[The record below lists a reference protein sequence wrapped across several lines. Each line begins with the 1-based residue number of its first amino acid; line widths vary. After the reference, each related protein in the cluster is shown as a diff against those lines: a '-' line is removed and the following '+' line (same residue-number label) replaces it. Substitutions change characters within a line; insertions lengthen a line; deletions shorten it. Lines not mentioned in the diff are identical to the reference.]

1 MYKPFEVDVPESI
14 YRVVRTARTLE
25 EINQGAKDGYIPLVK
40 KVEPSNKIK
49 SKYCIYQNILS
60 DEIVEVNDFRSVHE
74 FESNREWRM
83 VIDWTFYY
91 PYKYERP
98 YSAYLVPSDIQ
109 VGEKVILQDII
120 EDLVEMSSNQGNVYR
135 LESCIATWNGTDF
148 VFDYDPVK
156 DISFVIG

>member
-1 MYKPFEVDVPESI
+1 MYKPFEVDNTESI
-14 YRVVRTARTLE
+14 LRIVKTARTLE
-25 EINQGAKDGYIPLVK
+25 EINQGAKDGYVPLVK

-98 YSAYLVPSDIQ
+98 YSAYLVPSDIE
-109 VGEKVILQDII
+109 VGEKVILQDVI
-120 EDLVEMSSNQGNVYR
+120 EDLVEMRFNQGDVYR
-135 LESCIATWNGTDF
+135 LESCKATWNGTDF
-148 VFDYDPVK
+148 VLDYDPEK
-156 DISFVIG
+156 DISFAIG

>member
-1 MYKPFEVDVPESI
+1 MYKPFEGDNESK
-14 YRVVRTARTLE
+14 YRIVRTARTLD
-25 EINQGAKDGYIPLVK
+25 EINQGAKDGYMPLVK
-40 KVEPSNKIK
+40 KVEPSKKIK
-49 SKYCIYQNILS
+49 SKYCIYQNVLS
-60 DEIVEVNDFRSVHE
+60 GEIVEVNDFRSVYE
-74 FESNREWRM
+74 FESNREWNM

-98 YSAYLVPSDIQ
+98 YSAYLVPSDIH